1 MSQDLFAAFGVP
13 DQGNKSQ
20 ETAPSHSSDAFASFK
35 QTQSSN
41 GADVPEDDD
50 WGEFEGTS
58 SNTVPSNPPMIEQT
72 ARYQYNLDDLSIQKP
87 KLFKKDKKV
96 PELDLL
102 SASEKVPTP
111 KMAIKNLDVLFDAS
125 ENEDED
131 GDFGDFED
139 YVEESDAQQ
148 PAVVDLLGLN
158 EPDPVPIQPSK
169 QVVPSSSLDLLEDK
183 KAEQEQEQW
192 DDFPEDEN
200 VDASSQPQVQSP
212 KKSKPFKLGKFKGAI
227 DFTTLKQPPTTIPPP
242 GVVLTV
248 FGTVFDLVNKQFLQ
262 PLASLSQDERKT
274 VLAGGEST
282 KYLQGLISVLVVCG
296 HIIAGRKLRW
306 KRDTILSQSMR
317 IGPAS
322 SGKISGMK
330 VTSID
335 KSEANKDDREVAEV
349 LQLWSQQAG
358 KIKSII
364 TESKKLSGTQ
374 IAQAPEL
381 RDIMPIKTLSELEG
395 GISSVKSCA
404 LCGLKRAER
413 VGKVDVDVDDS
424 FGEWWDEQV
433 VMHRGM
439 YHYYYITINFWVIT
453 NSQ

>member
-13 DQGNKSQ
+13 EQENKPQ
-20 ETAPSHSSDAFASFK
+20 ATAP
-35 QTQSSN
+35 TQSSETFSFLDQVQSPI
-41 GADVPEDDD
+41 GVDVLEDDD

-58 SNTVPSNPPMIEQT
+58 SNAVQSNPPVIQQST
-72 ARYQYNLDDLSIQKP
+72 RYQYDLDELDTQKP
-87 KLFKKDKKV
+87 QALKKNDTVSKLGLLPVSAAV
-96 PELDLL
+96 P
-102 SASEKVPTP
+102 AST
-111 KMAIKNLDVLFDAS
+111 MSIKNLDVLFDAS
-125 ENEDED
+125 EDED
-131 GDFGDFED
+131 KEEDFGDFED
-139 YVEESDAQQ
+139 YMVEEISVQQ
-148 PAVVDLLGLN
+148 PAAVDLLGLN
-158 EPDPVPIQPSK
+158 EPEPILKPSKAASK
-169 QVVPSSSLDLLEDK
+169 QVTSLASLYLLGDNEITE
-183 KAEQEQEQW
+183 EQEQENW
-192 DDFPEDEN
+192 EDFPED
-200 VDASSQPQVQSP
+200 VDDNSQVQRQSSKKP
-212 KKSKPFKLGKFKGAI
+212 KPLRLGKFKGAI

-262 PLASLSQDERKT
+262 ALAGLSQDERREF
-274 VLAGGEST
+274 LSRDESIR
-282 KYLQGLISVLVVCG
+282 YLQGFMTVLVVCG

-349 LQLWSQQAG
+349 LQVWSQQAG

-364 TESKKLSGTQ
+364 TESKKLSSTP
-374 IAQAPEL
+374 ISQAPEL

-395 GISSVKSCA
+395 GIASVKSCA
-404 LCGLKRAER
+404 LCGLKRPER

-433 VMHRGM
+433 IMHRGM
-439 YHYYYITINFWVIT
+439 YHYYYC
-453 NSQ
+453 